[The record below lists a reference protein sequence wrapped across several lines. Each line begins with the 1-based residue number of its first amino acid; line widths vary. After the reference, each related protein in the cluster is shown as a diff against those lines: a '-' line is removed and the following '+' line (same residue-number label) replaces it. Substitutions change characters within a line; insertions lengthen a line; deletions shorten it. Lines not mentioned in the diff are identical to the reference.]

1 MIDFYMKKSLLIFLQ
16 ILFFALPGLVL
27 AQSQNPAMPI
37 LCRLGTVV
45 GNSATA
51 IILIMWVIV
60 GIMFLASVGSP
71 ERFSSARK
79 ALVWVIIGTAVC
91 LLAYGG
97 VALIKNTMGISQ
109 GGTFNCQ

>member
-1 MIDFYMKKSLLIFLQ
+1 MKKSLLIFLQ
-16 ILFFALPGLVL
+16 LLFFALPELVL
-27 AQSQNPAMPI
+27 AQSQNPALPI
-37 LCRLGTVV
+37 LCRLGTVI

-91 LLAYGG
+91 LLAVGSIG
-97 VALIKNTMGISQ
+97 LIKNTMGIDR
-109 GGTFNCQ
+109 GGEYSCP

>member
-1 MIDFYMKKSLLIFLQ
+1 MNKHL
-16 ILFFALPGLVL
+16 LFFIQLLLFVLPELVL
-27 AQSQNPAMPI
+27 AQSQNPALPI
-37 LCRLGTVV
+37 LCRLGTVI

-79 ALVWVIIGTAVC
+79 ALFWVIIGTAVC
-91 LLAYGG
+91 LLAVGSIG
-97 VALIKNTMGISQ
+97 VIKNTMGIGK
-109 GGTFNCQ
+109 GGEYSCP